1 MKAPTTDST
10 AKRAPTSTD
19 RCWMLAAAAGIIIS
33 VLFQPAVFIWT
44 SQVCSWFVG
53 LAEPIRV
60 EIREASLRTED
71 HRAAW
76 ARARV
81 FADQRYIVGSGVLT
95 QLQSAYVSDNRP
107 AILRVYLS

>member
-1 MKAPTTDST
+1 
-10 AKRAPTSTD
+10 
-19 RCWMLAAAAGIIIS
+19 MLDAAAGIIIS
-33 VLFQPAVFIWT
+33 VLFQRAVFIST
-44 SQVCSWFVG
+44 SQVYSWFVG

-81 FADQRYIVGSGVLT
+81 FADQQVYRWKRRSDSTAERVCKR
-95 QLQSAYVSDNRP
+95 QSPSD
-107 AILRVYLS
+107 LEGLSELNNLA